1 MLQVLAEQLFALL
14 HSLENELDDVSLEN
28 ELDDVLGVLHMLW
41 NNETVKTLVM
51 LHYQIPPYCSNPSVN
66 LLSYCCCFSSSL

>member
-14 HSLENELDDVSLEN
+14 HSLEN

-51 LHYQIPPYCSNPSVN
+51 LHYHIPPYCSNPSVS
-66 LLSYCCCFSSSL
+66 LFSYCCCFSSSL